1 MVVEDLMRPIPSLIG
16 KSVMVEGG
24 YDFACSQIAKQA
36 VVDAHGSD
44 SYSHTRIDRD
54 LRLIGRFL
62 RQGFAVLQHALHDH
76 VDDAVD
82 ILQGIHLRSTPE

>member
-36 VVDAHGSD
+36 VIDAHGSD
-44 SYSHTRIDRD
+44 SYKGGIASFPDGD
-54 LRLIGRFL
+54 LIYGKEPRSGFL
-62 RQGFAVLQHALHDH
+62 RMGVETAGADT
-76 VDDAVD
+76 
-82 ILQGIHLRSTPE
+82 S